1 MKNFDYGILSN
12 PEVFKENRIEAHSDH
27 EWYSSEQA
35 SEKGISDFKYF
46 LNGVWKFAYAKNVDL
61 APKSFMEEDFDVSG
75 WDDIPVPAHIQM
87 QGYGV
92 PQYANTE
99 YPWEG
104 HEKIVPGEIPTKFNP
119 VASYVKF
126 FSLPEF
132 MEKRPVYISFQGA
145 ETAIAVWL
153 NGKYVGY
160 SEDSF
165 TPSEFELTK
174 YLKEGENKLA
184 VQVFRYSSASW
195 CEDQDFF
202 RFSGIFRDVYLY
214 TVPEV
219 HVRDLKVI
227 TALDDNYK
235 NANLEINMKGTAKGS
250 YKILLLDAEG
260 ETVISGSGA
269 IDSDTKLTIPVE
281 EPEKWSAEKPYLYT
295 LKICIFDDKDRAQE
309 FISEKV
315 GFRRFEIINKVMHL
329 NGKRIVFKGA
339 NRHEFCAESGR
350 VLPVKHIVKDL
361 VTMKRNNINA
371 IRTSHYPNRTDFYRL
386 CDEYGFYVIDETNL
400 ETHGTWNAILGGKE
414 ELAFA
419 VPGDRKE
426 FLGMVLDRAKSMFER
441 DKNHACILIWSLGNE
456 SYGGKDLLEMSKF
469 FHKADKTRLV
479 HYEGVW
485 WDKRHPETT
494 DIESTMYRPVSEI
507 KEVIKKLDRPYISC
521 EYAHAMGNS
530 LGAIKKY
537 TDLADNSELYQGGF
551 IWDYIDQSLTTH
563 DRNGVEYQGYGGD
576 FGDRPCDYDFS
587 GNGLVYG
594 KDRDPSPKMQEVK
607 SVYQNIEINFTEKD
621 FEIRNKNLFTNTDEF
636 DCILTLE
643 KEGRII
649 EKLNENYSVE
659 PLSKKKFA
667 IPFEIPE
674 DGEYLVN
681 LSFVLKEARI
691 WAEAGHEVAWGQ
703 KVCGKYEAAPAA
715 SGMLTVNNCWNVIGV
730 SGRDFEILFS
740 KLAGGIAS
748 YKYGGKELLDGIPK
762 PNFWRAMTQ
771 NDIANQLAFRAGQ
784 WKIASIYLSHKFEH
798 GTRGDEPE
806 LEEREESVSVKFT
819 YHLPV
824 KPEMDCFVTYEVY
837 ADGRVVCSL
846 EMDASA
852 KVGELPAFGMIVP
865 MSSEFRQLKWYGL
878 GPDETYV
885 DRNHAKLGIYSNEV
899 SDNMAKYLVPQE
911 CGNKEAVRYAE
922 VTDDIGRGLRFEAEG
937 ESFGFSA
944 LPYSPHELDNA
955 MHPNELPPV
964 MKTWVRVGSQM
975 GIAGDDTWGALT
987 HKEFMLNNKKKMEL
1001 KFSFRGV

>member
-1 MKNFDYGILSN
+1 MKNFDYEIIKN
-12 PEVFKENRIEAHSDH
+12 PEIFKENRLDAHSDH
-27 EWYSSEQA
+27 EWYSSEA
-35 SEKGISDFKYF
+35 AVKKGISDYKYF
-46 LNGVWKFAYAKNVDL
+46 LNGVWKFAYAKNIEL
-61 APKSFMEEDFDVSG
+61 APKNFMEADFDVSG

-104 HEKIVPGEIPTKFNP
+104 HEKIVPGEIPVKFNP
-119 VASYVKF
+119 VANYVKF
-126 FSLPEF
+126 FTLPDF
-132 MEKRPVYISFQGA
+132 MEDGPVYISFQGA

-153 NGKYVGY
+153 NGHYVGY
-160 SEDSF
+160 AEDSF
-165 TPSEFELTK
+165 TPSEFDLTEYIRK
-174 YLKEGENKLA
+174 GENKLA

-214 TVPEV
+214 TVPQV
-219 HVRDLKVI
+219 HIRDLKII
-227 TALDDNYK
+227 TALDDDYK
-235 NANLEINMKGTAKGS
+235 NANLEIYMKASAGGS
-250 YKILLLDAEG
+250 YKLCLLDEEG

-269 IDSDTKLTIPVE
+269 LGSDTAISIPVE
-281 EPEKWSAEKPYLYT
+281 EPEKWSAEKPYLYN
-295 LKICIFDDKDRAQE
+295 LKICVFDEKGEVQE

-339 NRHEFCAESGR
+339 NRHEFCSESGR

-361 VTMKRNNINA
+361 ITMKRNNINA
-371 IRTSHYPNRTDFYRL
+371 IRTSHYPNRTEFYRL

-414 ELAFA
+414 ELSFA

-426 FLGMVLDRAKSMFER
+426 YLGMVLDRAESLFER
-441 DKNHACILIWSLGNE
+441 DKNHSCVLIWSLGNE
-456 SYGGKDLLEMSKF
+456 SFGGKNLLEMSKY
-469 FHKADKTRLV
+469 FHNADKTRLV

-507 KEVIKKLDRPYISC
+507 KEVIKTLNRPYISC

-551 IWDYIDQSLTTH
+551 IWDYIDQSITTH

-607 SVYQNIEINFTEKD
+607 SVYQNIEVNFTEKD
-621 FEIRNKNLFTNTDEF
+621 FEIRNKNLFTNTGEY
-636 DCILTLE
+636 DCIMTLE
-643 KEGRII
+643 KEGEII
-649 EKLNENYSVE
+649 GRVSEILSVE
-659 PLSKKKFA
+659 PLSSKRFE

-674 DGEYLVN
+674 KGEYIVN
-681 LSFVLKEARI
+681 VSFVLKKNEI
-691 WAEAGHEVAWGQ
+691 WADAGHEVAWGQ
-703 KVCGKYEAAPAA
+703 KVFGSYESAPSAKG
-715 SGMLTVNNCWNVIGV
+715 SLRVNDCWNVIGV
-730 SGRDFEILFS
+730 IGNDFEILFS
-740 KLAGGIAS
+740 KIAGGLAS
-748 YKYGGKELLDGIPK
+748 YKYGGRELFDGIPK

-771 NDIANQLAFRAGQ
+771 NDTANLLPFRAGQ
-784 WKIASIYLSHKFEH
+784 WKTASMYLSHKFEH
-798 GTRGDEPE
+798 GRNGTEAETDVK
-806 LEEREESVSVKFT
+806 EECVSVKYT

-824 KPEMDCFVTYEVY
+824 RPEMDCFLTYDVY
-837 ADGRVVCSL
+837 ADGRVVCRL
-846 EMDASA
+846 EMDPSD
-852 KVGELPAFGMIVP
+852 KVGELPAFGMIMP
-865 MSSEFRQLKWYGL
+865 MSSEFSHLKWYGL
-878 GPDETYV
+878 GPDETYA
-885 DRNHAKLGIYSNEV
+885 DRNHAKLGVYSNRV
-899 SDNMAKYLVPQE
+899 ADNMAKYLVPQE
-911 CGNKEAVRYAE
+911 CGNKEEVRYAE
-922 VTDDIGRGLRFEAEG
+922 VTDKSGRGLRFETLTG
-937 ESFGFSA
+937 SFGFSA

-955 MHPNELPPV
+955 AHPNELPPV
-964 MKTWVRVGSQM
+964 LKTWVRVGSQM

-987 HKEFMLNNKKKMEL
+987 HEEFMLDNKKKMKLE
-1001 KFSFRGV
+1001 FSFKGI